1 MKKIGFYRNKKLLSK
16 IDETDIN
23 KIFVSKRETYDR
35 KKSFKYFIGYD
46 DNDDIKPLY
55 MNKIL

>member
-23 KIFVSKRETYDR
+23 KIFVSKRETCDR